1 LGVVACH
8 ETNGLGEAVRF
19 AGPTMGTGYSVSVS
33 AFPARLDR
41 RRFKAEVEA
50 VLERVNHDMSNW
62 RPASD
67 ISLFNR
73 RRNASVSPVSPD
85 TFRVLET
92 ALEISRKTNG
102 AFDPTVGHL
111 VDLWGFGPAAGG
123 QAVPPDSLIERA
135 LAGTGYQYLRL
146 SNDALAVDRTR
157 AGLEV
162 NLSGIA
168 KGYAVDKV
176 AALLESQGIQ
186 DYLVDIGGD
195 LRLRGRSP
203 HRAPW
208 RIGIEKPIVGQRSL
222 QRIIALSD
230 GAVATSG
237 NYRNFFQNDG
247 LIYSHIIDPRDG
259 MPVRHKL
266 ASVTVIAGTTMEAD
280 ALSTGLMAMGPDA
293 GLALAR
299 QAGLA
304 ALFLVQEGQGFAE
317 VASPAFDRYAL
328 G

>member
-1 LGVVACH
+1 ML
-8 ETNGLGEAVRF
+8 
-19 AGPTMGTGYSVSVS
+19 
-33 AFPARLDR
+33 
-41 RRFKAEVEA
+41 
-50 VLERVNHDMSNW
+50 
-62 RPASD
+62 
-67 ISLFNR
+67 
-73 RRNASVSPVSPD
+73 PVSTD
-85 TFRVLET
+85 TFKVLET
-92 ALEISRKTNG
+92 ALEISRQ
-102 AFDPTVGHL
+102 DPR
-111 VDLWGFGPAAGG
+111 GFRPDGRITWSTFGVSVPPPVAGPCHRTAISNVPWRGPAT
-123 QAVPPDSLIERA
+123 
-135 LAGTGYQYLRL
+135 GTFGCRTTH
-146 SNDALAVDRTR
+146 SAVDRTR

-168 KGYAVDKV
+168 KGFAVDKV

-186 DYLVDIGGD
+186 DYLVEIGGD

-203 HRAPW
+203 HQAPW
-208 RIGIEKPIVGQRSL
+208 RIGIEKPIVRQRSL

-293 GLALAR
+293 GPALAR

-304 ALFLVQEGQGFAE
+304 ALIPDPGGPGFRGSRVAGLRPLRAGVGSVGNSFMLNRGPGDFGVLAILVGC
-317 VASPAFDRYAL
+317 
-328 G
+328 